1 MFYYVYKIINNQNGK
16 FYIGAH
22 KTENL
27 KDGYF
32 GSGVALKKAIKKY
45 GKENFTKE
53 ILKFCE
59 SEFEM
64 YDLEKELVIIS
75 ETSYNMTLGGVGG
88 FSHIDNYG
96 DNNSM
101 RRSEQTRK
109 KVSEAIKVIRNDPEK
124 KLHYDD
130 ISRENLKKAV
140 EKNTGRKK
148 PGHSKFMKEWAKSN
162 WVDNKEKM
170 RDSLSSYFEVV
181 CPEGNVYK
189 TNRLEEFCQLRNLA
203 YTTLWNTSKTGK
215 PSTKGRSK
223 GWVCRKV
230 S

>member
-1 MFYYVYKIINNQNGK
+1 MFYYVYKITNNKNGK

-27 KDGYF
+27 KDDYF
-32 GSGVALKKAIKKY
+32 GSGVALKKSIKKY

-59 SEFEM
+59 SESEM
-64 YDLEKELVIIS
+64 YNLEKELVIIS

-88 FSHIDNYG
+88 FSHIDNSG
-96 DNNSM
+96 NNNPM
-101 RRSEQTRK
+101 RRSEQARK
-109 KVSEAIKVIRNDPEK
+109 KVSESVKATRNDPERK
-124 KLHYDD
+124 NYYDD

-148 PGHSKFMKEWAKSN
+148 PEHSAFMKEWAKSN
-162 WVDNKEKM
+162 WTNNREKI
-170 RDSLSSYFEVV
+170 RDSLSSYFEVI

-189 TNRLEEFCQLRNLA
+189 TNRLEEFCKLRNLS

-215 PSTKGRSK
+215 PSKKGKSK

-230 S
+230 N